1 MQETTQLVNE
11 ETLEIT
17 DLYYGA
23 YLLVRGN
30 KLDNVHL
37 KEDGYKKQVAFCFK
51 GGDELYKSVHEYISG
66 RAKANVNELR
76 GHINHLKRLTFE
88 TLNKD

>member
-1 MQETTQLVNE
+1 MQQTTQPITE
-11 ETLEIT
+11 ETMEIT

-30 KLDNVHL
+30 TLAKVHL
-37 KEDGYKKQVAFCFK
+37 KKESYKKQVVFCFK
-51 GGDELYKSVHEYISG
+51 GEDLLRSAHEYISG

-76 GHINHLKRLTFE
+76 GHIDHLKRIAYQTIS
-88 TLNKD
+88 KD

>member
-1 MQETTQLVNE
+1 MQQTTQLIKE
-11 ETLEIT
+11 KTMEIT

-30 KLDNVHL
+30 KLDDAHL
-37 KEDGYKKQVAFCFK
+37 KDEGYKKQVVFCFK
-51 GGDELYKSVHEYISG
+51 GEDLLKSAHEYISG

-88 TLNKD
+88 ILNKD